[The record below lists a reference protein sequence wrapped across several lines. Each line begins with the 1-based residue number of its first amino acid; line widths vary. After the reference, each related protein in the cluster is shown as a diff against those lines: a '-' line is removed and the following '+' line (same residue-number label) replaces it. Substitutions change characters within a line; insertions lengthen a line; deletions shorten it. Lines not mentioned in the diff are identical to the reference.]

1 MNTETKTQI
10 KTQLPTYQEPDPY
23 CKIGGKK
30 QLHQPEAIFEL
41 VLADFFKGPI
51 DPKTYFVTS
60 GEAVRKAE
68 QLEKDLWYAAGQ
80 ARKLKNL
87 LKVAREKAVYLET
100 EWNADARLILKR
112 KNPRNKDKD
121 GNLRVPKVD

>member
-1 MNTETKTQI
+1 MNVETKSASKLI
-10 KTQLPTYQEPDPY
+10 YQEPDPH

-30 QLHQPEAIFEL
+30 QLHQPEGIFEL
-41 VLADFFKGPI
+41 VLSDFFKGAI
-51 DPKTYFVTS
+51 DPKSYFVTS

-100 EWNADARLILKR
+100 EWNNDHHLILKR
-112 KNPRNKDKD
+112 KNPRNKDKN
-121 GNLRVPKVD
+121 GNDRVPKVD

>member
-1 MNTETKTQI
+1 MSVDTKTVP
-10 KTQLPTYQEPDPY
+10 KSTYHEPDPY

-41 VLADFFKGPI
+41 TLSDFFSGAI

-68 QLEKDLWYAAGQ
+68 QLEKDLWFAAGQ

-87 LKVAREKAVYLET
+87 LKTAREKAVYLET
-100 EWNADARLILKR
+100 EWNDGRLILKR
-112 KNPRNKDKD
+112 KNPRNKDKNGKEKD
-121 GNLRVPKVD
+121 